1 MNYDDEELEDYEQN
15 EDDDADYVEPVR
27 VYGKDRDN
35 YVSLRAWMILVLA
48 VLANEYVSTD
58 SLYPRFKEG
67 RDAIGT
73 AIAELRSVGY
83 LKLSTTFIDGKW
95 IRVNRVTTKGREAIL
110 GYLKVVP
117 RDGHFFPTPV
127 DVMNPI
133 MTDEIRKE
141 IRIAINESKM
151 D

>member
-1 MNYDDEELEDYEQN
+1 MNYDDQELDGYDEL
-15 EDDDADYVEPVR
+15 DDAEFATTAR
-27 VYGKDRDN
+27 QYGKDRDKFL
-35 YVSLRAWMILVLA
+35 SLRAWMILVLA

-73 AIAELRSVGY
+73 AIVELGSGGY

-127 DVMNPI
+127 DVMSPI
-133 MTDEIRKE
+133 LTDETRKE
-141 IRIAINESKM
+141 IRIAINENKM

>member
-1 MNYDDEELEDYEQN
+1 MNYDDQELDDYDEL
-15 EDDDADYVEPVR
+15 DDAEFATTAR
-27 VYGKDRDN
+27 QYGKDRDKFL
-35 YVSLRAWMILVLA
+35 SLRAWMILVLA

-73 AIAELRSVGY
+73 AIAELRSGGY

-127 DVMNPI
+127 DVMSPI
-133 MTDEIRKE
+133 LIDEIRKE
-141 IRIAINESKM
+141 IRIAINENKM

>member
-1 MNYDDEELEDYEQN
+1 MNYDDRELEDYEEN
-15 EDDDADYVEPVR
+15 ETEEADYVEPVR
-27 VYGKDRDN
+27 VYGKDRN
-35 YVSLRAWMILVLA
+35 KYLSLRAWMILVLA

-73 AIAELRSVGY
+73 AIAELRSAGY
-83 LKLSTTFIDGKW
+83 LKLSTTFVDGKW

-117 RDGHFFPTPV
+117 KDGHFFPTPV
-127 DVMNPI
+127 DLMSPI
-133 MTDEIRKE
+133 LADEIRKE

>member
-1 MNYDDEELEDYEQN
+1 MNYDDEELEDYEEI
-15 EDDDADYVEPVR
+15 EDNNADYFEPVR
-27 VYGKDRDN
+27 VYGKDRDK
-35 YVSLRAWMILVLA
+35 YLSLRAWMILVLA

-73 AIAELRSVGY
+73 AIAELRAGGY

-110 GYLKVVP
+110 GYFKVVP
-117 RDGHFFPTPV
+117 SDGHFFPTPV
-127 DVMNPI
+127 DVMSPI
-133 MTDEIRKE
+133 LTDEIRKE

-151 D
+151 A

>member
-1 MNYDDEELEDYEQN
+1 MNY
-15 EDDDADYVEPVR
+15 EDDDLEEYDDQEVGESKETTR
-27 VYGKDRDN
+27 IYGKDRN
-35 YVSLRAWMILVLA
+35 EFLSLRAWMILVLA

-127 DVMNPI
+127 DVMSPI
-133 MTDEIRKE
+133 LTDEIRKE

-151 D
+151 E

>member
-1 MNYDDEELEDYEQN
+1 MNYEDDEQEEY
-15 EDDDADYVEPVR
+15 DDQEVGESEETTR
-27 VYGKDRDN
+27 IYGKDRN
-35 YVSLRAWMILVLA
+35 KFLSLRAWMILVLA

-127 DVMNPI
+127 DVMSPI
-133 MTDEIRKE
+133 LTDEIRKE